1 MAKKLI
7 GAFVLGLLI
16 VSVVV
21 AAAVSGGRTPGAR
34 GVGGGGKVG
43 VIYIE
48 GIITAGETDGGLFG
62 GRTSGTGGILD
73 ALHQA
78 EEDPGVKAVVL
89 RIDSPGGTAA
99 ASQEVARAVERVKR
113 AGKKVVTSMAD
124 VAASGAYWV
133 AAGSDCIFADPATIT
148 GSIGVLI
155 ETFEMTGLYGKL
167 GVSKQTIKSGPYK
180 DMGSESRPMTPQERA
195 IFQGMVNDI
204 YAQFVERVATGRKM
218 RREKVLSL
226 ADGRVFTGRQA
237 KEVGLVDE
245 LGDLRDAVRYAG
257 RLAGIKG
264 EPEVVN
270 LGPSR
275 FPWENLLRGVT
286 GDSSFSSR
294 MLPVWLLGPPLAPER
309 GIIYGGR

>member
-1 MAKKLI
+1 MMKKLI
-7 GAFVLGLLI
+7 GALILGLLV

-21 AAAVSGGRTPGAR
+21 AAVVSGGRTPGAR

-43 VIYIE
+43 IIYIE
-48 GIITAGETDGGLFG
+48 GIITAGETDGWLLS

-73 ALHQA
+73 ALRRA
-78 EEDPGVKAVVL
+78 EEDPGVKAIVL

-99 ASQEVARAVERVKR
+99 ASQEVARAVERVRK

-133 AAGSDCIFADPATIT
+133 AAGSDCIFANPATIT

-155 ETFEMTGLYGKL
+155 ETVEMTGLYGKL
-167 GVSKQTIKSGPYK
+167 GVSKRTIKSGPYK

-195 IFQGMVNDI
+195 IFQGMVDDI
-204 YAQFVERVATGRKM
+204 YAQFIDRVATGRKM
-218 RREKVLSL
+218 SRERVLRL

-237 KEVGLVDE
+237 KEAGLIDK
-245 LGDLRDAVRYAG
+245 LGDLQDAVRYAG

-270 LGPSR
+270 LGPGR
-275 FPWENLLRGVT
+275 FRWESLLRGVS
-286 GDSSFSSR
+286 GGSFFSSR
-294 MLPVWLLGPPLAPER
+294 MLPVWLLSPPLTTER
-309 GIIYGGR
+309 GIVYGER

>member
-1 MAKKLI
+1 MMKKLI
-7 GAFVLGLLI
+7 GALVLGLLI

-34 GVGGGGKVG
+34 GVGGGGKIG
-43 VIYIE
+43 IIYIE

-73 ALHQA
+73 ALRRA
-78 EEDPGVKAVVL
+78 EEDPGVKAIVL

-133 AAGSDCIFADPATIT
+133 AAGSDCIFANPATIT

-204 YAQFVERVATGRKM
+204 YAQFIDRVATGRKM
-218 RREKVLSL
+218 RREKVLPL

-270 LGPSR
+270 LGPGR
-275 FPWENLLRGVT
+275 FPWESLLRGVT
-286 GDSSFSSR
+286 GDSFFSSR